1 MRPPPLVAL
10 PTCARPTRK
19 AGDVCGGQI
28 RINVEGMLSMQY
40 MVCPEDL
47 DTIYVEFVCLAEDE

>member
-1 MRPPPLVAL
+1 
-10 PTCARPTRK
+10 
-19 AGDVCGGQI
+19 VCGGQI